1 MDDLYKFEPGI
12 LCRSVII
19 AVQCLTEAAGRAPIK
34 YRGNRQRCR
43 SIWKTTTLGGCNHVL
58 QKARENGKG
67 TIGLFNLKHA
77 MLNLYQVLIIQYC
90 KLIYAKPCKKVI

>member
-12 LCRSVII
+12 LCRYVII

-34 YRGNRQRCR
+34 YRGDRQRCR

-67 TIGLFNLKHA
+67 TIGLFNLN
-77 MLNLYQVLIIQYC
+77 M
-90 KLIYAKPCKKVI
+90 PC